1 MNRLDLRACA
11 AALHAACRSL
21 RSWRG
26 LSSLQSRESSRLFF
40 AANLMLKVLLF
51 IAAAALPIAHAQQ
64 GPDMTLHVTKAGE
77 LPVIAVPDLL
87 GAGQAQNLMAAFNQA
102 LWDDLNG
109 SGVLKL
115 APKTLYPKGLPQ
127 RPADFRQPP
136 PTAVAPRSRQGQMVA
151 APDGGGFWMSDWS
164 NPPARANY
172 LAFGYGAEQN
182 GVLMLFGNLF
192 DLSRDTPA
200 NAQMIGKR
208 YLAST
213 DDEKGARQIAHQ
225 FAADIL
231 AMFGGKTLFGTHIYY
246 VHQAAFRAPKEIWVM
261 DFDGR
266 NQHYVTRFNNL
277 SIEPS
282 VSPDGSKIAFTS
294 YAKGSP
300 AIFVFSVDPVRDLRF
315 YNQVASMNGQPSF
328 TPDGKQIV
336 YSSSAGRCCRI
347 FIAGLDGRGFR
358 PITSGGIDA
367 EPKVNPKTGANIVF
381 SSGRS
386 GPEQL
391 YMMNM
396 DGADIERLTDGT
408 GEASNPSWH
417 PGGQLIAYAW
427 TRGYAQGAF
436 NIFTMDVVSR
446 QYLQLTHDQGR
457 NENPSWAPDGAHLA
471 FMSNRTGRSQ
481 IWSMLADGTAQQQL
495 TRDGLNY
502 SPAWGM

>member
-1 MNRLDLRACA
+1 
-11 AALHAACRSL
+11 
-21 RSWRG
+21 
-26 LSSLQSRESSRLFF
+26 
-40 AANLMLKVLLF
+40 
-51 IAAAALPIAHAQQ
+51 
-64 GPDMTLHVTKAGE
+64 
-77 LPVIAVPDLL
+77 
-87 GAGQAQNLMAAFNQA
+87 
-102 LWDDLNG
+102 
-109 SGVLKL
+109 
-115 APKTLYPKGLPQ
+115 
-127 RPADFRQPP
+127 
-136 PTAVAPRSRQGQMVA
+136 
-151 APDGGGFWMSDWS
+151 
-164 NPPARANY
+164 
-172 LAFGYGAEQN
+172 
-182 GVLMLFGNLF
+182 MLFGNLF

-208 YLAST
+208 YLASS
-213 DDEKGARQIAHQ
+213 DDEKGSRQMAHQ

-231 AMFGGKTLFGTHIYY
+231 AMFGGKSLVGTHIYY

-261 DFDGR
+261 DPDGQ
-266 NQHYVTRFNNL
+266 NQHYVSRFNSI

-282 VSPDGSKIAFTS
+282 VSPDGTRIAFTS

-328 TPDGKQIV
+328 APDGKQIV

-358 PITSGGIDA
+358 PITSGGFLDA
-367 EPKVNPKTGANIVF
+367 EPKVNPKTGGTIVF

-386 GPEQL
+386 GPEQI
-391 YMMNM
+391 YMMDM
-396 DGADIERLTDGT
+396 DGGDIERLTDGT

-417 PGGQLIAYAW
+417 PNGQLIAYAW

-436 NIFTMDVVSR
+436 NIFTMDVASR

-471 FMSNRTGRSQ
+471 FMSNRTGLSQ

>member
-1 MNRLDLRACA
+1 MNKLAWILAASA
-11 AALHAACRSL
+11 AALMIV
-21 RSWRG
+21 
-26 LSSLQSRESSRLFF
+26 E
-40 AANLMLKVLLF
+40 
-51 IAAAALPIAHAQQ
+51 AQQ
-64 GPDMTLHVTKAGE
+64 GPDIKAVVSKAGQI
-77 LPVIAVPDLL
+77 PRIAVPDLRGT
-87 GAGQAQNLMAAFNQA
+87 GAAQGVMGAFNQT
-102 LWDDLNG
+102 LWDDLTG
-109 SGVLKL
+109 SGMLTTV
-115 APKTLYPKGLPQ
+115 PKTLYPRTVPQ
-127 RPADFRQPP
+127 QPADFRQPP
-136 PTAVAPRSRQGQMVA
+136 STTEAPRSRHGELVA
-151 APDGGGFWMSDWS
+151 APNGGGFWMSDWS
-164 NPPARANY
+164 SPPAAANY
-172 LAFGYGAEQN
+172 LAFGYAAQQN

-213 DDEKGARQIAHQ
+213 ADEKGARQMAHE

-231 AMFGGKTLFGTHIYY
+231 KLFGGKSLAGTHIYF
-246 VHQAAFRAPKEIWVM
+246 VHEASFKSPKEIWAM
-261 DFDGR
+261 DFDGQ
-266 NQHYVTRFNNL
+266 NQHIITRFNTI

-282 VSPDGSKIAFTS
+282 VSADGSRIAFTS
-294 YAKGSP
+294 YAKGTP

-328 TPDGKQIV
+328 TPDGKQIA

-347 FIAGLDGRGFR
+347 FLAGVDGRGFR
-358 PITSGGIDA
+358 PITSGGFIDT
-367 EPKVNPKTGANIVF
+367 EPKVNPKTGGTIVF

-386 GPEQL
+386 GPEQI

-396 DGADIERLTDGT
+396 DGADLERLTDGT
-408 GEASNPSWH
+408 GEASNPNWH
-417 PGGQLIAYAW
+417 PNGQLIAYAW
-427 TRGYAQGAF
+427 TRGYAQGNF
-436 NIFTMDVVSR
+436 NIFTMDVASR

-502 SPAWGM
+502 SPAWGL

>member
-1 MNRLDLRACA
+1 MKRFVWILA
-11 AALHAACRSL
+11 A
-21 RSWRG
+21 
-26 LSSLQSRESSRLFF
+26 
-40 AANLMLKVLLF
+40 
-51 IAAAALPIAHAQQ
+51 AAAALTMASAQQ
-64 GPDMTLHVTKAGE
+64 GPVLTGEVNKAGD
-77 LPVIAVPDLL
+77 LPVIAVPNFNAA
-87 GAGQAQNLMAAFNQA
+87 GAAQPLMAAFNQT
-102 LWDDLNG
+102 LWDDVAG
-109 SGVLKL
+109 SGVLKV
-115 APKTLYPKGLPQ
+115 APKTLYPQGIPQ
-127 RPADFRQPP
+127 QPSDFRQPAQTP
-136 PTAVAPRSRQGQMVA
+136 VEPRSKRGEMVA
-151 APDGGGFWMSDWS
+151 APNGGGYWMSDWS
-164 NPPARANY
+164 KPPASAGY
-172 LAFGYGAEQN
+172 LAFGYAAEQN

-213 DDEKGARQIAHQ
+213 ADEKGARQMAHE
-225 FAADIL
+225 FAGDII
-231 AMFGGKTLFGTHIYY
+231 AMFGGKSLVGTHIYY
-246 VHQAAFRAPKEIWVM
+246 VHQANFGAPKEIWVM
-261 DFDGR
+261 DPDGQ
-266 NQHYVTRFNNL
+266 NQHPVTHFNSL

-282 VSPDGSKIAFTS
+282 VAPDGTRIAFTS

-328 TPDGKQIV
+328 TPDGKQVV

-358 PITSGGIDA
+358 PISSAGSLDA
-367 EPKVNPKTGANIVF
+367 EPKVNPKTGSSIVF

-386 GPEQL
+386 GPEQI

-396 DGADIERLTDGT
+396 DGADLERLTDGT

-417 PGGQLIAYAW
+417 PGGQAIAYAW
-427 TRGYAQGAF
+427 TRGYAQGNF

-457 NENPSWAPDGAHLA
+457 NEDPSWAPDGAHLA

-481 IWSMLADGTAQQQL
+481 IWRMLADGTAQQQL

>member
-1 MNRLDLRACA
+1 MNRLVWIALASA
-11 AALHAACRSL
+11 AALVMV
-21 RSWRG
+21 
-26 LSSLQSRESSRLFF
+26 Q
-40 AANLMLKVLLF
+40 
-51 IAAAALPIAHAQQ
+51 AQQ
-64 GPDMTLHVTKAGE
+64 GPVLTGTVSKAGE
-77 LPVIAVPDLL
+77 LPVIAVPDLRAP
-87 GAGQAQNLMAAFNQA
+87 GAAQSFMPAFNQV
-102 LWDDLNG
+102 LWDDLAG
-109 SGVLKL
+109 SGVLKMV
-115 APKTLYPKGLPQ
+115 PKTMYPTGIPQ
-127 RPADFRQPP
+127 QPADFRQPP
-136 PTAVAPRSRQGQMVA
+136 PAPVSPHPRPGEMTA
-151 APDGGGFWMSDWS
+151 APNGGGFWMSDWS
-164 NPPARANY
+164 KPPASAGY
-172 LAFGYGAEQN
+172 LAYGYVAEQN
-182 GVLMLFGNLF
+182 GVLILFGNLF
-192 DLSRDTPA
+192 DLSRDTAA

-213 DDEKGARQIAHQ
+213 DDEKGARQLAHQ

-231 AMFGGKTLFGTHIYY
+231 AMFGGKSLVGTHIYY
-246 VHQAAFRAPKEIWVM
+246 VHQAAFKAPKEIWVM
-261 DFDGR
+261 DPDGE
-266 NQHYVTRFNNL
+266 NQHYVTRFSSL

-282 VSPDGSKIAFTS
+282 VSPDGTRIAFTS

-328 TPDGKQIV
+328 TPDGKQVV

-347 FIAGLDGRGFR
+347 FIAGVDGRGFR
-358 PITSGGIDA
+358 PITSGGSLDA
-367 EPKVNPKTGANIVF
+367 EPKVNPKTGGTIVF

-386 GPEQL
+386 GPEQI

-417 PGGQLIAYAW
+417 PNGQLIAYAW
-427 TRGYAQGAF
+427 TRGYAQGNF
-436 NIFTMDVVSR
+436 NIFTMDVASR

>member
-1 MNRLDLRACA
+1 MNRIVWIGLASA
-11 AALHAACRSL
+11 AAL
-21 RSWRG
+21 
-26 LSSLQSRESSRLFF
+26 
-40 AANLMLKVLLF
+40 MMVD
-51 IAAAALPIAHAQQ
+51 AQQ
-64 GPDMTLHVTKAGE
+64 GPVLTGNVSKAAQI
-77 LPVIAVPDLL
+77 PRMAVPDLR
-87 GAGQAQNLMAAFNQA
+87 GAGGAQGVMGAFNQT
-102 LWDDLNG
+102 LWGDLAG
-109 SGVLKL
+109 SGLLTMV
-115 APKTLYPKGLPQ
+115 PKTLYPKNVPQ
-127 RPADFRQPP
+127 QPADFRQPP
-136 PTAVAPRSRQGQMVA
+136 PATETPRSRHGELVA
-151 APDGGGFWMSDWS
+151 APTGGGLWMSDWS
-164 NPPARANY
+164 SPPASASY
-172 LAFGYGAEQN
+172 LAFGYAAEQN
-182 GVLMLFGNLF
+182 GVLMLFGTLF

-213 DDEKGARQIAHQ
+213 NDEKGARQMAHQ

-231 AMFGGKTLFGTHIYY
+231 TLFGGKSLVGTHIYF
-246 VHQAAFRAPKEIWVM
+246 VHQAALKAPKEIWVM
-261 DFDGR
+261 DPDGQ
-266 NQHYVTRFNNL
+266 NQHFVTRFNSL

-282 VSPDGSKIAFTS
+282 VSPDGSRIAFTS
-294 YAKGSP
+294 YAKGTP

-358 PITSGGIDA
+358 PITSGGFIDT
-367 EPKVNPKTGANIVF
+367 EPKVNPKTGSTIVF

-386 GPEQL
+386 GPEQI

-396 DGADIERLTDGT
+396 DGADLERLTDGT

-417 PGGQLIAYAW
+417 PSGQLIAYAW
-427 TRGYAQGAF
+427 TRGYAQGNF
-436 NIFTMDVVSR
+436 NIFTMDVASR

-471 FMSNRTGRSQ
+471 IMSNRTGRPQ
-481 IWSMLADGTAQQQL
+481 IWSLLADGTAQQQL

>member
-1 MNRLDLRACA
+1 MNKLLWIAAASA
-11 AALHAACRSL
+11 AAL
-21 RSWRG
+21 
-26 LSSLQSRESSRLFF
+26 
-40 AANLMLKVLLF
+40 MLVD
-51 IAAAALPIAHAQQ
+51 AQQ
-64 GPDMTLHVTKAGE
+64 QPNITGTVRKAAE
-77 LPVIAVPDLL
+77 LPVIAVPDLR
-87 GAGQAQNLMAAFNQA
+87 GAGNAQNYMATFNQV
-102 LWDDLNG
+102 LWDDLAG

-115 APKTLYPKGLPQ
+115 APKTLYPVGVPQ
-127 RPADFRQPP
+127 QPSDFRPAPSN
-136 PTAVAPRSRQGQMVA
+136 AVAPLPQPGQQMKA
-151 APDGGGFWMSDWS
+151 TPSGGGFWMTDWS
-164 NPPARANY
+164 NPPTAANY
-172 LAFGYGAEQN
+172 LAFGYTAEQN

-192 DLSRDTPA
+192 DLSRATPA

-213 DDEKGARQIAHQ
+213 DDEKGARQMAHQ

-231 AMFGGKTLFGTHIYY
+231 ELFGGKSLVGTHIYY

-261 DFDGR
+261 DPDGQ
-266 NQHYVTRFNNL
+266 NQHAITHFNSL

-282 VSPDGSKIAFTS
+282 VAPDGSKIAFTS
-294 YAKGSP
+294 YAHGSP

-328 TPDGKQIV
+328 TPDGKQIL
-336 YSSSAGRCCRI
+336 YSSSAGGCCRI

-358 PITSGGIDA
+358 PITSGGSMDA
-367 EPKVNPKTGANIVF
+367 EPKVNPKTGGTIVF

-386 GPEQL
+386 GPEQI
-391 YMMNM
+391 YMMDM

-408 GEASNPSWH
+408 GEASNPCWH
-417 PGGQLIAYAW
+417 PNGQLIAYAW

-436 NIFTMDVVSR
+436 NIFTMDVASR

-502 SPAWGM
+502 TPAWGM

>member
-1 MNRLDLRACA
+1 MSRLVWIAAASA
-11 AALHAACRSL
+11 AALTM
-21 RSWRG
+21 G
-26 LSSLQSRESSRLFF
+26 Y
-40 AANLMLKVLLF
+40 
-51 IAAAALPIAHAQQ
+51 AQQ
-64 GPDMTLHVTKAGE
+64 GPDLTGKVIKGSQ

-87 GAGQAQNLMAAFNQA
+87 GAGSAQSFMAAFNQT
-102 LWDDLNG
+102 LWDDLAG
-109 SGVLKL
+109 SGVLKM
-115 APKTLYPKGLPQ
+115 APKTLYPKGIPQ
-127 RPADFRQPP
+127 QPADFRQPP
-136 PTAVAPRSRQGQMVA
+136 PTVAAPRSRQGELVA
-151 APDGGGFWMSDWS
+151 APNGGGYWMGDWS
-164 NPPARANY
+164 NPPASANY
-172 LAFGYGAEQN
+172 LAFGYAAQQN
-182 GVLMLFGNLF
+182 CVLMLFGNLY
-192 DLSRDTPA
+192 DLSRDTAA

-213 DDEKGARQIAHQ
+213 DDEKGARQMANE

-231 AMFGGKTLFGTHIYY
+231 QMFGGKSLVGTHIYY
-246 VHQAAFRAPKEIWVM
+246 VHQAGFRAPKEIWVM

-266 NQHYVTRFNNL
+266 NQHSVTRFNSL

-282 VSPDGSKIAFTS
+282 VSPDGAKIAFTS

-300 AIFVFSVDPVRDLRF
+300 AIFVFSVVPVRDLRF

-347 FIAGLDGRGFR
+347 FIAGVDGRGFR
-358 PITSGGIDA
+358 PVTSGGSLDA
-367 EPKVNPKTGANIVF
+367 EPKVNPKTGSTIVF

-386 GPEQL
+386 GPEQI

-396 DGADIERLTDGT
+396 DGGDIERLSDGT

-417 PGGQLIAYAW
+417 PSGQLIAYAW
-427 TRGYAQGAF
+427 TRGYAQGNF
-436 NIFTMDVVSR
+436 NIFTMDVASR

-457 NENPSWAPDGAHLA
+457 NENPSWAPDGTHLA
-471 FMSNRTGRSQ
+471 FMSNRTGGSQ

>member
-1 MNRLDLRACA
+1 MNRIVWIALASA
-11 AALHAACRSL
+11 AAL
-21 RSWRG
+21 
-26 LSSLQSRESSRLFF
+26 
-40 AANLMLKVLLF
+40 MMVD
-51 IAAAALPIAHAQQ
+51 AQQ
-64 GPDMTLHVTKAGE
+64 GPVLTGTVSKAGQI
-77 LPVIAVPDLL
+77 PRIAVPDLRGS
-87 GAGQAQNLMAAFNQA
+87 GAAQGVMGAFNQT
-102 LWDDLNG
+102 LWDDLAG
-109 SGVLKL
+109 SGMLTM
-115 APKTLYPKGLPQ
+115 APKTLYPKNVPQ
-127 RPADFRQPP
+127 QPADFRQPP
-136 PTAVAPRSRQGQMVA
+136 AAVETPRSRRGELVA
-151 APDGGGFWMSDWS
+151 APTGGGLWMSDWS
-164 NPPARANY
+164 SPPASANY
-172 LAFGYGAEQN
+172 LAFGYAAEQN

-213 DDEKGARQIAHQ
+213 DDEKGARQMAHQ

-231 AMFGGKTLFGTHIYY
+231 AMFGGKSLVGTHIYY
-246 VHQAAFRAPKEIWVM
+246 VHQASLKGPKEIWVM
-261 DFDGR
+261 DPDGQ
-266 NQHYVTRFNNL
+266 NQHFVTRFNSL

-282 VSPDGSKIAFTS
+282 VSPDGSRIAFTS
-294 YAKGSP
+294 YAKGTP
-300 AIFVFSVDPVRDLRF
+300 AIFVFSVDPIRDLRF

-347 FIAGLDGRGFR
+347 FIAGVDGRGFR
-358 PITSGGIDA
+358 PITSGGFIDT
-367 EPKVNPKTGANIVF
+367 EPKVNPKTGSTIVF

-386 GPEQL
+386 GPEQI

-396 DGADIERLTDGT
+396 DGADLERLTDGT
-408 GEASNPSWH
+408 GEASNPAWH
-417 PGGQLIAYAW
+417 PSGQLIAYAW
-427 TRGYAQGAF
+427 TRGYAQGNF
-436 NIFTMDVVSR
+436 NIFTMDVASR

-471 FMSNRTGRSQ
+471 IMSNRTGRPQ

>member
-1 MNRLDLRACA
+1 MKKLVWIPAALA
-11 AALHAACRSL
+11 AALLTAD
-21 RSWRG
+21 
-26 LSSLQSRESSRLFF
+26 
-40 AANLMLKVLLF
+40 
-51 IAAAALPIAHAQQ
+51 AQQ
-64 GPDMTLHVTKAGE
+64 GPVLTGE
-77 LPVIAVPDLL
+77 VSKPAQLPVIAVPDLNGG
-87 GAGQAQNLMAAFNQA
+87 GAAQGYMKAFNQT
-102 LWDDLNG
+102 LWDDLAG
-109 SGVLKL
+109 SGVLKV
-115 APKTLYPKGLPQ
+115 APKTLYPQGIPQ
-127 RPADFRQPP
+127 QPSDFRQPAQAP
-136 PTAVAPRSRQGQMVA
+136 VAPRSRHGEMVA
-151 APDGGGFWMSDWS
+151 APNGGGYWMSDWS
-164 NPPARANY
+164 NPPASANY
-172 LAFGYGAEQN
+172 LAFGYAAEQN

-213 DDEKGARQIAHQ
+213 DDEKGARQMAHQ
-225 FAADIL
+225 FAADIIE
-231 AMFGGKTLFGTHIYY
+231 MFGGKSLVGTHIYY
-246 VHQAAFRAPKEIWVM
+246 VHQAAFGAPKEIWVI
-261 DFDGR
+261 DPDGQ
-266 NQHYVTRFNNL
+266 NQHYITRFNSI

-282 VSPDGSKIAFTS
+282 VAPDGSKIAFTS
-294 YAKGSP
+294 YSKGSP

-358 PITSGGIDA
+358 SISSGGSLDA
-367 EPKVNPKTGANIVF
+367 EPKVNPKTGATIVF

-386 GPEQL
+386 GPEQI

-396 DGADIERLTDGT
+396 DGADLERLTDGT

-417 PGGQLIAYAW
+417 PSGQMIAYAW
-427 TRGYAQGAF
+427 TRGYAQGNF
-436 NIFTMDVVSR
+436 NVFTMDVASR
-446 QYLQLTHDQGR
+446 QYVQLTHDQGR

-471 FMSNRTGRSQ
+471 FMSNRTGRPQ
-481 IWSMLADGTAQQQL
+481 VWRMLADGTAQQQL

>member
-1 MNRLDLRACA
+1 MNRLVWIAAASA
-11 AALHAACRSL
+11 AALMM
-21 RSWRG
+21 G
-26 LSSLQSRESSRLFF
+26 Y
-40 AANLMLKVLLF
+40 
-51 IAAAALPIAHAQQ
+51 AQQ
-64 GPDMTLHVTKAGE
+64 APDLTGHVVNTGQ

-87 GAGQAQNLMAAFNQA
+87 GTGSAQNFTAVFNQT
-102 LWDDLNG
+102 LWDDLTG
-109 SGVLKL
+109 SGVLKM
-115 APKTLYPKGLPQ
+115 APKTLYPKGVPQ
-127 RPADFRQPP
+127 QPADFRQPP
-136 PTAVAPRSRQGQMVA
+136 PTAVAARSRQGELVA
-151 APDGGGFWMSDWS
+151 APNGGGFWMKDWS
-164 NPPARANY
+164 NPPASANY
-172 LAFGYGAEQN
+172 LAFGYAAEQN

-208 YLAST
+208 YLATT
-213 DDEKGARQIAHQ
+213 DDQKGARQMAHQ

-231 AMFGGKTLFGTHIYY
+231 ALFGAKSLVGTHIYY
-246 VHQAAFRAPKEIWVM
+246 VHQAGFKTPKEIWVM
-261 DFDGR
+261 DPDGQ
-266 NQHYVTRFNNL
+266 NQHYVTRFNSL

-282 VSPDGSKIAFTS
+282 VSPDGTKIAFTS

-347 FIAGLDGRGFR
+347 FVAGVDGRGFR
-358 PITSGGIDA
+358 PITSVGSLDA
-367 EPKVNPKTGANIVF
+367 EPKVNPKTGGSIVF
-381 SSGRS
+381 STGRS
-386 GPEQL
+386 GPEQI

-417 PGGQLIAYAW
+417 PSGQLIAYAW
-427 TRGYAQGAF
+427 TRGYAQGNF

-457 NENPSWAPDGAHLA
+457 NENPSWAPDGVHLA

-481 IWSMLADGTAQQQL
+481 IWSMLATGTAQQQL